1 MRIDLH
7 NLIDVKEG
15 SFFVVEA
22 IYFTKTNILSLEIE
36 ADSYNFTREEREKLY
51 EYFSFVSLE
60 INVRR
65 KEEEIKEE
73 NDPEDDKG
81 EALEEASPSS
91 IENEEKVKEEPPL
104 SETERL
110 IKEREARVQDAI
122 DFTIQNR
129 EEEKKEEVHVE
140 NINFGRKIKEDV
152 IDIRDLYERKGV
164 ASALIGKVYGLDVFE
179 TKGGYFIYTFDL
191 EDKTDAISCKLFANA
206 KNNYKLETLGEGS
219 EVMVEGVLNYDD
231 FAHEDVFTVNGMV
244 DAILGKRT
252 DTALDKRIEL
262 EVHTKMTNLDGFVDN
277 KDLVSTL
284 KNWKMGAVG
293 ITDTATLQGL
303 PDLYEALSKEGI
315 RMLPGA
321 ELLLVEDDLR
331 VLTNLSDREVSD
343 IKNIEEESFVVFDL
357 ETTGLSRYKDR
368 ITEIGACRVEGGK
381 ITEIYNE
388 LVNPEMVIPEKI
400 IEITGITNEMVEDCL
415 LHPC

>member
-73 NDPEDDKG
+73 NDPENDKG

-152 IDIRDLYERKGV
+152 IDIR
-164 ASALIGKVYGLDVFE
+164 
-179 TKGGYFIYTFDL
+179 
-191 EDKTDAISCKLFANA
+191 
-206 KNNYKLETLGEGS
+206 
-219 EVMVEGVLNYDD
+219 
-231 FAHEDVFTVNGMV
+231 
-244 DAILGKRT
+244 
-252 DTALDKRIEL
+252 
-262 EVHTKMTNLDGFVDN
+262 
-277 KDLVSTL
+277 
-284 KNWKMGAVG
+284 
-293 ITDTATLQGL
+293 
-303 PDLYEALSKEGI
+303 
-315 RMLPGA
+315 
-321 ELLLVEDDLR
+321 
-331 VLTNLSDREVSD
+331 
-343 IKNIEEESFVVFDL
+343 
-357 ETTGLSRYKDR
+357 
-368 ITEIGACRVEGGK
+368 
-381 ITEIYNE
+381 
-388 LVNPEMVIPEKI
+388 
-400 IEITGITNEMVEDCL
+400 
-415 LHPC
+415 